1 MPLKSGAGSIRS
13 NVKEL
18 NTGKVGSARKKAIAT
33 YARNHNVSTKE
44 ARFQLSLIIAKSKAN
59 EKA

>member
-18 NTGKVGSARKKAIAT
+18 NTGKVGPARKKAIAT
-33 YARNHNVSTKE
+33 YAKNHNVSLKE
-44 ARFQLSLIIAKSKAN
+44 AKFSLSLEIAKSKAK
-59 EKA
+59 EKE